1 MDHLIDVI
9 YKFETNKLINDF
21 VSNIHMGKY
30 RVLDG
35 RIVIGLTEQVSI
47 YCNGTRKNVISKIDT
62 GATKSSI
69 DTSLASE
76 LKLGPVIKSKLIK
89 SAHGSKLRPIIE
101 ATIVLAG
108 KKIKSEFTLADRAH
122 LKYAILI
129 GQNILKNGFLIDPE
143 K

>member
-1 MDHLIDVI
+1 
-9 YKFETNKLINDF
+9 
-21 VSNIHMGKY
+21 MGKY

-35 RIVIGLTEQVSI
+35 KIVIGLAEKVSI
-47 YCNGTRKNVISKIDT
+47 QHHGGSKRVIAKVDT

-69 DTSLASE
+69 DTNLAAE

-101 ATIVLAG
+101 ATIELAG

-122 LKYAILI
+122 MKYRILI
-129 GQNILKNGFLIDPE
+129 GQNILKDGFLIDPT

>member
-1 MDHLIDVI
+1 MRE
-9 YKFETNKLINDF
+9 YKVLN
-21 VSNIHMGKY
+21 GKT
-30 RVLDG
+30 
-35 RIVIGLTEQVSI
+35 VIGLDEKVRIHHSSGNKSVTA
-47 YCNGTRKNVISKIDT
+47 KIDT

-69 DTSLASE
+69 DTNLAAE

-101 ATIVLAG
+101 ATIELAG

-122 LKYAILI
+122 LKYRILI
-129 GQNILKNGFLIDPE
+129 GQNILKEGFLIDPT

>member
-1 MDHLIDVI
+1 MGR
-9 YKFETNKLINDF
+9 YK
-21 VSNIHMGKY
+21 
-30 RVLDG
+30 VLDG
-35 RIVIGLTEQVSI
+35 RIVIGLAEKVLV

-69 DTSLASE
+69 DTNFAAE
-76 LKLGPVIKSKLIK
+76 LKLGPVIKSRLVK

-101 ATIVLAG
+101 ATIELAG

-122 LKYAILI
+122 MKYRILI
-129 GQNILKNGFLIDPE
+129 GQNILKDGFLIDPT